1 MSENFTNDS
10 SSQQNGTCESL
21 EALFPVKMTK
31 IAVLSIILLFSSVG
45 NLLLIIMVY
54 KRKELRKTVNYFIL
68 NMAVSDLVFPLT
80 AIPIELAKTAA
91 TSSWQWPIGGTAGL
105 AFCKLKNFL
114 MAVSLTVSIESL
126 VWIALDRFVAVVL
139 PMKIHFVS
147 SRFRVVAIISSWIF
161 SLIINSLD
169 LYVSE
174 LVEENSRM
182 ICQGKYNTH
191 LLITYGYVRLAL
203 VYITPL
209 LLITALYCSMAFTL
223 RRQDKVLRCSAVR
236 RNDPRKRQAIKM
248 SFCVMASFYF
258 FFLPLAIAVP
268 LWKTKVAMSCSSFNM
283 TLLFSTLATFL
294 SSTSNPIICFTFVE
308 SYRRGL
314 REMFDSFR
322 RSNFK
327 TGNIETGGL
336 KEITHQRIR
345 VVHEIE
351 ENVASYRDVKDDG
364 VNLAFKQN

>member
-1 MSENFTNDS
+1 
-10 SSQQNGTCESL
+10 
-21 EALFPVKMTK
+21 
-31 IAVLSIILLFSSVG
+31 
-45 NLLLIIMVY
+45 MVY
-54 KRKELRKTVNYFIL
+54 KRKELRKTVNYFIV

-91 TSSWQWPIGGTAGL
+91 SSSWQWSIGGTAGL

-114 MAVSLTVSIESL
+114 MAVSLNVSIESL

-174 LVEENSRM
+174 LVEENGRM
-182 ICQGKYNTH
+182 TCQGKNNT
-191 LLITYGYVRLAL
+191 LLVITYGNVRMAV

-209 LLITALYCSMAFTL
+209 LLITALYCSIAFTL

-258 FFLPLAIAVP
+258 FFLPFAIAFP
-268 LWKTKVAMSCSSFNM
+268 LWETKRAMSCSLFNM
-283 TLLFSTLATFL
+283 TFLFSTLTIFL
-294 SSTSNPIICFTFVE
+294 SST
-308 SYRRGL
+308 
-314 REMFDSFR
+314 
-322 RSNFK
+322 
-327 TGNIETGGL
+327 
-336 KEITHQRIR
+336 
-345 VVHEIE
+345 
-351 ENVASYRDVKDDG
+351 
-364 VNLAFKQN
+364 

>member
-1 MSENFTNDS
+1 
-10 SSQQNGTCESL
+10 
-21 EALFPVKMTK
+21 
-31 IAVLSIILLFSSVG
+31 
-45 NLLLIIMVY
+45 
-54 KRKELRKTVNYFIL
+54 
-68 NMAVSDLVFPLT
+68 
-80 AIPIELAKTAA
+80 
-91 TSSWQWPIGGTAGL
+91 
-105 AFCKLKNFL
+105 
-114 MAVSLTVSIESL
+114 
-126 VWIALDRFVAVVL
+126 
-139 PMKIHFVS
+139 
-147 SRFRVVAIISSWIF
+147 
-161 SLIINSLD
+161 
-169 LYVSE
+169 
-174 LVEENSRM
+174 
-182 ICQGKYNTH
+182 
-191 LLITYGYVRLAL
+191 
-203 VYITPL
+203 
-209 LLITALYCSMAFTL
+209 
-223 RRQDKVLRCSAVR
+223 
-236 RNDPRKRQAIKM
+236 
-248 SFCVMASFYF
+248 MASFYF